1 MYAYLEGILAEKLS
15 TQVIIDCA
23 GVGYEVNVP
32 MSTLEKL
39 PPRGEKVK
47 LLVHYQFNDTDGAR
61 LFGFYTQQEK
71 DLFRLLLGVSKIGP
85 RTAIAVLSAMK
96 VADFQRAVLEGNLAM
111 IATVPGLGKKSAE
124 RLVLELKDKIGGAG
138 LEGVITSSGHGS
150 ITDDALAALLTL
162 GFSPQDI
169 RKYITK
175 LTKSN
180 QYNSAEVLVKDTLKE
195 LHKRAK

>member
-1 MYAYLEGILAEKLS
+1 MYAYLEGILAEKMS
-15 TQVIIDCA
+15 TQVIIDCS
-23 GVGYEVNVP
+23 GVGYELNVP

-39 PPRGEKVK
+39 PPKGDKVK
-47 LLVHYQFNDTDGAR
+47 LLVHYQFSETDGAR

-71 DLFRLLLGVSKIGP
+71 NLFRLLLGVSKIGP
-85 RTAIAVLSAMK
+85 RTAMAVLSALK
-96 VADFQRAVLEGNLAM
+96 VSDFERAVLGGNLSM

-124 RLVLELKDKIGGAG
+124 RLVLELKDKIGGV
-138 LEGVITSSGHGS
+138 GVDGVNLSSGQGS

-162 GFSPQDI
+162 GFSPHDI

-175 LTKSN
+175 LTKTTK
-180 QYNSAEVLVKDTLKE
+180 YKTAEELVKDTLKE